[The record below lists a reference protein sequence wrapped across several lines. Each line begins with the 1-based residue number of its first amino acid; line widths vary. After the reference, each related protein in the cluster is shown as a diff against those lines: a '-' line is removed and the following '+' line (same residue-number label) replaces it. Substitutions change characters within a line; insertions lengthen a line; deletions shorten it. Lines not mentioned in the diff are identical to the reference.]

1 MRGKASELSS
11 LFPESSTS
19 HRVFDVAAAGRKKSG
34 EQQHADA
41 EGGSSDWKMMRG
53 TSWDRRRATRHMPAT
68 QTEMQAAT
76 AASAVGQRLRPRSTV
91 GNYTVARRAA
101 AAAACAPTGEAML

>member
-1 MRGKASELSS
+1 MFA
-11 LFPESSTS
+11 
-19 HRVFDVAAAGRKKSG
+19 VAAAGRKQSD
-34 EQQHADA
+34 EQRHADA

-76 AASAVGQRLRPRSTV
+76 AASAVGQRVRPRSTV

-101 AAAACAPTGEAML
+101 AAPTGEAML